1 MHIQEEQINREV
13 NIGKKAH
20 IAARISPAF
29 KATLLFLFVIGSP
42 VVGGA
47 AFLYAG
53 YYFDVDSFPPNVL
66 ATAMIG
72 GILVGLALVPSI
84 LFSAAIGFLATD
96 FMTTV
101 LLVCFVMFGA
111 TYLGIFLF
119 NFISSDLAEKLFS
132 KQQKWRDQYVRFKNI
147 HPSKLLGLVFLSRL
161 SPHMPF
167 AATNLVISQLRLKIL
182 PATVVSWL
190 GLLPRSLA
198 AASIGFGLGSF
209 SDLSKV
215 ELSPEWALFS
225 GILLLFVLGWVFKAL
240 RSRKKIVSNP
250 GI

>member
-1 MHIQEEQINREV
+1 
-13 NIGKKAH
+13 
-20 IAARISPAF
+20 
-29 KATLLFLFVIGSP
+29 
-42 VVGGA
+42 
-47 AFLYAG
+47 
-53 YYFDVDSFPPNVL
+53 
-66 ATAMIG
+66 
-72 GILVGLALVPSI
+72 
-84 LFSAAIGFLATD
+84 
-96 FMTTV
+96 
-101 LLVCFVMFGA
+101 
-111 TYLGIFLF
+111 
-119 NFISSDLAEKLFS
+119 
-132 KQQKWRDQYVRFKNI
+132 
-147 HPSKLLGLVFLSRL
+147 
-161 SPHMPF
+161 MPF